1 MLVVVVLAGKIHHQ
15 AEEQLELAEL
25 VAEVQEPT
33 IECSLALPLLDKM
46 EPTALVA
53 VVVHLEDPMAQETQL
68 LELAVQ
74 V

>member
-1 MLVVVVLAGKIHHQ
+1 
-15 AEEQLELAEL
+15 
-25 VAEVQEPT
+25 
-33 IECSLALPLLDKM
+33 M

-53 VVVHLEDPMAQETQL
+53 VAVHLEDPMAQEMQL